1 MEAELLNIC
10 EFGVLSYTRR
20 SDITVVEWSRRVLT
34 RIFTILKSDNVT
46 VKSRQITGSLGRPQN
61 PADYQKGENYAP
73 TVGFFVCLAFMFM
86 TIQMGWTIRSADVKS
101 AFLQVELADRTTTKG
116 ERFRRILEVQPE
128 MAKVFM
134 EINERSGYK
143 YFPEEMKL
151 ESDGRLYFIIEKAM
165 YGLFESGR

>member
-1 MEAELLNIC
+1 MNIC

-46 VKSRQITGSLGRPQN
+46 VKSRQITGSLWRPQN

-101 AFLQVELADRTTTKG
+101 AFLQVE
-116 ERFRRILEVQPE
+116 RREGP
-128 MAKVFM
+128 
-134 EINERSGYK
+134 RSRVS
-143 YFPEEMKL
+143 L
-151 ESDGRLYFIIEKAM
+151 
-165 YGLFESGR
+165 